1 MKKTKGLFYASLA
14 LSIGFTSFIAPT
26 SSLAQTQ
33 DAPAIKKTTGES
45 KIKDVK
51 KYNEIT
57 DLNVLYERAK
67 INKQDF
73 KDSLKFKSEAKITPI
88 QQGVAISESTSN
100 TLNAD
105 DYQTS
110 QLLEEITYADG
121 TKSKTYVVT
130 NLAVIQEAENDS
142 KKGIVALADK
152 YREKWDDTG
161 GLKAYS
167 RLYINETSGWISLS
181 SVQGGW
187 QIADSSYTIPNR
199 RVRLNQSGVGVNGA
213 VMKQQDYYPG
223 GLTFNY
229 TAPSWPK
236 VSTITS
242 GAGQA
247 YVGAGQ
253 YVTIKRGG
261 SSWQFSWSNNF

>member
-1 MKKTKGLFYASLA
+1 M
-14 LSIGFTSFIAPT
+14 
-26 SSLAQTQ
+26 
-33 DAPAIKKTTGES
+33 
-45 KIKDVK
+45 
-51 KYNEIT
+51 
-57 DLNVLYERAK
+57 
-67 INKQDF
+67 
-73 KDSLKFKSEAKITPI
+73 
-88 QQGVAISESTSN
+88 
-100 TLNAD
+100 
-105 DYQTS
+105 
-110 QLLEEITYADG
+110 
-121 TKSKTYVVT
+121 
-130 NLAVIQEAENDS
+130 
-142 KKGIVALADK
+142 
-152 YREKWDDTG
+152 
-161 GLKAYS
+161 KAYS

-253 YVTIKRGG
+253 YVTIKRGVLLG
-261 SSWQFSWSNNF
+261 NLVGQITFNIIQIYSKTILLK